1 MPGPSTEKGESVT
14 TSQASQATRSP
25 ARVAAASFIGT
36 TVEYYDFFI
45 YGTAAALVF
54 PQIFFPEAS
63 PLMGTLLAFATF
75 GVGFLARPIGG
86 VVFGHFGDRIGR
98 KRMLILSLVGMG
110 AATFLMG
117 ILPGYAAIGIA
128 APILLTVLRLA
139 QGFCVGGEWGGAV
152 LMAVE
157 HAPAGKRGFYGAFP
171 QMGAPAGVAIAT
183 LAFLLVAQ
191 LPDEAFFTWG
201 WRVPFLFSAVLV
213 IVGLFIRL
221 AVSES
226 PEFARVRDLQ
236 QRVRVPAVQAFRTH
250 PKQIFLVA
258 GIYLSQGVFAYIVM
272 SYFVQY
278 GTTVVGLDRA
288 GALMSVFVAG
298 VIATVLY
305 AVFGAVS
312 DKWGRKTTYMIGAVA
327 MLVTIGPAPVL
338 INTGQ
343 VLLFAAALIMVF
355 GVAMAPA
362 GGATG
367 SLFSLLFAPE
377 IRYSGASIGY
387 TISQIGG
394 SAFAPLI
401 AAALYGA
408 YGTLVPLFIYL
419 VGVSLIT
426 VVSLLLVGG
435 PWGRREAAA
444 QDDAAV
450 VKTPV
455 PAISH

>member
-1 MPGPSTEKGESVT
+1 
-14 TSQASQATRSP
+14 
-25 ARVAAASFIGT
+25 
-36 TVEYYDFFI
+36 
-45 YGTAAALVF
+45 
-54 PQIFFPEAS
+54 
-63 PLMGTLLAFATF
+63 
-75 GVGFLARPIGG
+75 
-86 VVFGHFGDRIGR
+86 
-98 KRMLILSLVGMG
+98 
-110 AATFLMG
+110 
-117 ILPGYAAIGIA
+117 
-128 APILLTVLRLA
+128 
-139 QGFCVGGEWGGAV
+139 
-152 LMAVE
+152 
-157 HAPAGKRGFYGAFP
+157 
-171 QMGAPAGVAIAT
+171 MGAPAGVAIAT

-213 IVGLFIRL
+213 IVGLFIRI

-288 GALMSVFVAG
+288 GALLSVFVAG

-312 DKWGRKTTYMIGAVA
+312 DKWGRKSTYMIGAVA
-327 MLVTIGPAPVL
+327 MLVTIGPALVL

-343 VLLFAAALIMVF
+343 LLLFAAALIMVF

-377 IRYSGASIGY
+377 VRYSGASIGY

-444 QDDAAV
+444 QDDAAA

-455 PAISH
+455 PATSR